1 MRAVAALTAAW
12 MLAFALPCAG
22 ASTDAAAS
30 TDAGASTRAGLAGR
44 WVVNDLLTRELQPPD
59 RGPTTASGGL
69 PRPSISV
76 GGMPI
81 PGTTPAAQPGIGGS
95 APDPMVLRCTELT
108 LAPAGDTIELS
119 FHGVGSDRLQ
129 RGRHQG
135 VVSRWSERKLTTHYD
150 TTSRRVSQ
158 TYEVDRDDRLVV
170 TVKLNPKQGKTLV
183 HKRVFDRLE

>member
-1 MRAVAALTAAW
+1 MKTAALLPMAW
-12 MLAFALPCAG
+12 LLAWLL
-22 ASTDAAAS
+22 ASAVPAAAS
-30 TDAGASTRAGLAGR
+30 TDAASTGAGLAGR
-44 WVVNDLLTRELQPPD
+44 WAVNDALTRELQPPD
-59 RGPTTASGGL
+59 RGPATASRGL

-81 PGTTPAAQPGIGGS
+81 PGTTPSAPAGVGGS

-108 LAPAGDTIELS
+108 LAPAGDAVTLT

-158 TYEVDRDDRLVV
+158 TFEVDRDDRLLV